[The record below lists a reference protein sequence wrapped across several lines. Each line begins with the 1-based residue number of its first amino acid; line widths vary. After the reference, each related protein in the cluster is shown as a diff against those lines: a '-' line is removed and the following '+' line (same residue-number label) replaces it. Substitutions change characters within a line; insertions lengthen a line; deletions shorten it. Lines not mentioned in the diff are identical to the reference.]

1 MKKLL
6 LKYPVLFSITWALI
20 IFALCATPGQYIPS
34 ISWLDLLSFDKL
46 VHAFIFYVQCSAL
59 LVVKMQYQQANLF
72 KWVYLV
78 LSITYGMM
86 LEWMQATMFVNR
98 SADWMDIAA
107 NSFGCLMG
115 FWLFGR
121 LQKLLLNH

>member
-1 MKKLL
+1 LKKLVV
-6 LKYPVLFSITWALI
+6 KYPTLLSIVWALI
-20 IFALCATPGQYIPS
+20 IFGLCATPGQYIPS
-34 ISWLDLLSFDKL
+34 ISWLDLLSIDKL

-59 LVVKMQYQQANLF
+59 LVVRMQYQQANHF
-72 KWVYLV
+72 KWMYLV
-78 LSITYGMM
+78 ISITYGMM

>member
-1 MKKLL
+1 MKKLVV
-6 LKYPVLFSITWALI
+6 KYPTLLSIVWALI
-20 IFALCATPGQYIPS
+20 IFGLCATPGQYIPS
-34 ISWLDLLSFDKL
+34 ISWLDLLSIDKL

-59 LVVKMQYQQANLF
+59 LMVRWRYQQVNYF
-72 KWVYLV
+72 KIVYL
-78 LSITYGMM
+78 LISIIYGML